1 MKSMK
6 HCLFAALMSTSI
18 SGLAATVDMSF
29 SPQDQTLGF
38 NVGGSVDIVG
48 TYNADA
54 VELLLGGALDLSY
67 DETIINVTSVSITAP
82 TDIDSD
88 NGTIDNNAGT
98 VDRMGFATFAGVAGG
113 NFKFATVNFDTVGLG
128 KTLLQ
133 LTDSNDLV
141 FRWVNENLS
150 AVGVNTVDGSV
161 TVVPLPAA
169 VWLMLSGLAGLTAV
183 GKRRTSGQTLIAR

>member
-1 MKSMK
+1 MKSIK
-6 HCLFAALMSTSI
+6 YLLLAALMSTSI

-29 SPQDQTLGF
+29 SPQAQILGM
-38 NVGGSVDIVG
+38 NVSGSVNIVG

-82 TDIDSD
+82 TDIGSD

-113 NFKFATVNFDTVGLG
+113 NFMFATVNFDTVGLG
-128 KTLLQ
+128 TTVLQ

-141 FRWVNENLS
+141 FRWVNEDLS
-150 AVGVNTVDGSV
+150 AVGVNTVAGSI

-169 VWLMLSGLAGLTAV
+169 AWLFGSALLGLGV
-183 GKRRTSGQTLIAR
+183 VKRKKA